1 MFQGKFVTFD
11 LPRMKQRLSHKFPR
25 LESAATTIL
34 TFRCQEYS
42 ALRYPEFEINRKAVD
57 TVCEIFLLSF
67 VCPIDAK
74 VPYSEAQV
82 YMNSGNA
89 GRWWLRPSDGAPLL
103 SHSSSCGFFSVY
115 GMLGAAFLYFVLF
128 GGIIFL
134 FLWPPTQEF
143 MLILLAW
150 CIGLGGMYSI
160 SETANC
166 LLHLFLL
173 TVSSLHL
180 KVTIFIKMFLT
191 RYCRSVQYRAF
202 YRIRPRAAMFTSL
215 LLECWYFGVAG
226 SVLISRIGQF
236 LFAAAFWVGRIDCRF
251 LSSDVQIFGYS
262 FDYVPIYFRKD
273 LLLHEAHRHPFIER
287 LAQVYLMVLRH
298 KRFVTTA
305 GAAWRQLAIV
315 AYFPWVGNR
324 RVFDEKQR
332 QEAKKISMAL
342 AMPVGRR
349 TCVDAKGVELVGE
362 ACHFVEAVLPPKAVA
377 ALQRG
382 LEEHDLSVP
391 R

>member
-1 MFQGKFVTFD
+1 
-11 LPRMKQRLSHKFPR
+11 
-25 LESAATTIL
+25 
-34 TFRCQEYS
+34 
-42 ALRYPEFEINRKAVD
+42 
-57 TVCEIFLLSF
+57 
-67 VCPIDAK
+67 
-74 VPYSEAQV
+74 
-82 YMNSGNA
+82 
-89 GRWWLRPSDGAPLL
+89 
-103 SHSSSCGFFSVY
+103 
-115 GMLGAAFLYFVLF
+115 MLGAAFLYFVLF

-150 CIGLGGMYSI
+150 CIGLG
-160 SETANC
+160 
-166 LLHLFLL
+166 
-173 TVSSLHL
+173 
-180 KVTIFIKMFLT
+180 VTIFAKMFLT

-273 LLLHEAHRHPFIER
+273 LLLHEAHRHPYIER

-305 GAAWRQLAIV
+305 GAAWRQLAVV
-315 AYFPWVGNR
+315 AYFPWIGNR

-342 AMPVGRR
+342 AMPVERT
-349 TCVDAKGVELVGE
+349 TCVDAKGVELVAD
-362 ACHFVEAVLPPKAVA
+362 ACHVVEALAPKGVA

-382 LEEHDLSVP
+382 LEDNDLSVP